1 MLSRHLSLIQ
11 DCKPQEGLEAHH
23 TVDVLTLVGQIIQ
36 LRIIERCTVS
46 YLVYTIIVLD
56 FEAEAGLICPT

>member
-23 TVDVLTLVGQIIQ
+23 AVDVLTFIGQIIQ
-36 LRIIERCTVS
+36 LRIVERSTVS
-46 YLVYTIIVLD
+46 YISIYHN
-56 FEAEAGLICPT
+56 CS